1 MKAIVVLIL
10 VLVEDGFREAQLE
23 AFRAKHAVLILVLV
37 EDGFRGSKNC
47 SRTCQIR
54 SCLNPCSCGRWL
66 QSPEGYDYWIEI
78 VRVLI
83 LVLVEDGF
91 RVYFLL

>member
-1 MKAIVVLIL
+1 MDSLLVLIL
-10 VLVEDGFREAQLE
+10 VLVEDGFR
-23 AFRAKHAVLILVLV
+23 VLLNRWIHYLIV
-37 EDGFRGSKNC
+37 
-47 SRTCQIR
+47 
-54 SCLNPCSCGRWL
+54 CLNPCSCGRWL